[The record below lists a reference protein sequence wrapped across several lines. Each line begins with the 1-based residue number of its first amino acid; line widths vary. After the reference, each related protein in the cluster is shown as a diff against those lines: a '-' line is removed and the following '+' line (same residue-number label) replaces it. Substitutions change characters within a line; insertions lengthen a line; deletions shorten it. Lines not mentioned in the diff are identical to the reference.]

1 MEEEVN
7 KKNKISNIHK
17 SGKSEDLRSK
27 ITTDTLDIDEEPKM
41 KQDTNTDNEL
51 QDLQS
56 SNELSN
62 DSGNTDF
69 HGSEEV
75 VAVHEGMHEEVQV
88 DSPTVESRR
97 ERIRVEGIDHG
108 QNVMVPV

>member
-17 SGKSEDLRSK
+17 SGKSEDLRSEV
-27 ITTDTLDIDEEPKM
+27 TTDTLDVDEESKM
-41 KQDTNTDNEL
+41 EQDADTDDEL
-51 QDLQS
+51 QDLES
-56 SNELSN
+56 GNELSN

-69 HGSEEV
+69 HRSEEV
-75 VAVHEGMHEEVQV
+75 VAVHKGMHEEVQV
-88 DSPTVESRR
+88 DSPAVESRR